1 MSKGRG
7 ICRKSY
13 GRLAQLLHAL
23 WTPQA
28 AESHL
33 HLCVVQAAD
42 FVLMRNDLEDV
53 LIAIDLSRAVLS
65 RIRLNYVWAMGYNLL
80 MLPLA
85 AGACF
90 PLMKVRWVPQPAQQ
104 DLDNSSLQPTVLSHY
119 TSCLRAAG
127 CETP

>member
-1 MSKGRG
+1 
-7 ICRKSY
+7 
-13 GRLAQLLHAL
+13 
-23 WTPQA
+23 
-28 AESHL
+28 
-33 HLCVVQAAD
+33 
-42 FVLMRNDLEDV
+42 VLMRNDLEDV